1 MSLLLLL
8 STLYQKRESK
18 LWSGIDIEV
27 GHAQNGGRNEMP
39 NSLICVDASLV
50 VRLVVDTDDDRLPAQ
65 WKEWN
70 ETGKQIAAPILLYY
84 EVTNALYQYQKRQL
98 LTSEVVEQALAASLS
113 LPIRL
118 FGDPGLHPLALRLA
132 NQYSLPATYD
142 AHYLAL
148 AEHLG
153 AEFWS
158 ADRRLA
164 RKVQS
169 QLDWVHLYA

>member
-1 MSLLLLL
+1 
-8 STLYQKRESK
+8 
-18 LWSGIDIEV
+18 
-27 GHAQNGGRNEMP
+27 MP

-50 VRLVVDTDDDRLPAQ
+50 VRLVMDTDDDRLPGQ
-65 WKEWN
+65 WN
-70 ETGKQIAAPILLYY
+70 E
-84 EVTNALYQYQKRQL
+84 VTDALYQYQKHQF

-113 LPIRL
+113 LPIHL
-118 FGDPGLHPLALRLA
+118 HGDPALHQLARKFA
-132 NQYSLPATYD
+132 QRFSLQATYD

>member
-1 MSLLLLL
+1 
-8 STLYQKRESK
+8 
-18 LWSGIDIEV
+18 
-27 GHAQNGGRNEMP
+27 MP

-50 VRLVVDTDDDRLPAQ
+50 VRLVMDTEDDRLPGQ
-65 WKEWN
+65 WN
-70 ETGKQIAAPILLYY
+70 EWTEAGKQIAAPTLLYY
-84 EVTNALYQYQKRQL
+84 EVTDALYQYQKHQF

-113 LPIRL
+113 LPIHL
-118 FGDPGLHPLALRLA
+118 HGDPALHQLARKFA
-132 NQYSLPATYD
+132 QRFSLQATYD